1 MGMAGGSPQHGINR
15 YTMYTPNTART
26 IQKFMES
33 RALWDPSSSTGFRKY
48 NHVSR
53 TMDGFVYG
61 DDSAND
67 DDATGCKVV
76 IETNNSGT
84 LVYALSTSVDSNGMN
99 KFHVNVATESEPH
112 KASVYC
118 QDVLLA
124 QRALDGPNPNEPA
137 LTYTVNGIPFDDDD
151 GNDTAAPTVAPTAAP
166 TNPPTK
172 APAKAP
178 VPAPT
183 GGKPMCVDPTSKIT
197 ITNKKGTKTKT
208 QKCNKI
214 SLKKCNWKTED
225 GQKVFKTCPVRCEPK
240 ISEKNQAKLW

>member
-1 MGMAGGSPQHGINR
+1 MG
-15 YTMYTPNTART
+15 T
-26 IQKFMES
+26 IVGYYDPDHFGRGLQS
-33 RALWDPSSSTGFRKY
+33 YVYPALQGAY
-48 NHVSR
+48 
-53 TMDGFVYG
+53 GFVYG

-67 DDATGCKVV
+67 DATGCKVV
-76 IETNNSGT
+76 VETNNSGT

-124 QRALDGPNPNEPA
+124 QRALDGPNPDEPA
-137 LTYTVNGIPFDDDD
+137 LTYTVNGVPFDDDD
-151 GNDTAAPTVAPTAAP
+151 GNDTAAPTVAPT
-166 TNPPTK
+166 NPPTK
-172 APAKAP
+172 APTSAPTKAP

-240 ISEKNQAKLW
+240 ISEKNQAKLWCVHEG